1 MARFGREIWLNICVC
16 VKICRLHHQIA
27 HSPFLSRLMEDLLS
41 IIGRIWQI
49 PVSEWLQAE
58 NDYAAIVL
66 GVDFQLFLFPIKII
80 SALTRWPY
88 LTPSFYCYRCPCQM
102 INKET
107 VSLPLDA
114 IRSHYHHRV

>member
-1 MARFGREIWLNICVC
+1 MVERDTLPCQNL
-16 VKICRLHHQIA
+16 RLHHQIA

-66 GVDFQLFLFPIKII
+66 GVDFQLFLFPLRL
-80 SALTRWPY
+80 SVL
-88 LTPSFYCYRCPCQM
+88 
-102 INKET
+102 
-107 VSLPLDA
+107 
-114 IRSHYHHRV
+114 